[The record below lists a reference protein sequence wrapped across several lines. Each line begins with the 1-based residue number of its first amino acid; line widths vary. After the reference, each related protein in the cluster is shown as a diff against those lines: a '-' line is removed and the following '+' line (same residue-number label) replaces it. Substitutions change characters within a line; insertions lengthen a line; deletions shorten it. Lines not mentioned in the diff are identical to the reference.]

1 MGRKSIAHK
10 RREQILWALY
20 DCLSEKGHEKVTIN
34 TIAAQAKLSPGIIHY
49 YFKNKDE
56 IVSVLAEAIIKKY
69 GDIFDLRLNEAG
81 LNEQPIDI
89 LIDFLVD
96 IILDHPLN
104 HAFYNM
110 VQMSFERE
118 QLQTVMQTMLDS
130 YRNKLSEA
138 IIKSGANRDNPLLGA
153 ALVAVTEGTTLQVL
167 MDPRAFK
174 RDDVR
179 QIISAAVKNLSNN
192 VL

>member
-1 MGRKSIAHK
+1 MMGRKSIAHK

-49 YFKNKDE
+49 YFKSKDE
-56 IVSVLAEAIIKKY
+56 IVSVLAEAIIEKY
-69 GDIFDLRLNEAG
+69 GDIFDLRLSEAG
-81 LNEQPIDI
+81 LNEKPIDI

-104 HAFYNM
+104 QAFYNM

-153 ALVAVTEGTTLQVL
+153 ALLAVTEGTTLQVL

-179 QIISAAVKNLSNN
+179 QIISAAVQNLSKA
-192 VL
+192 V

>member
-20 DCLSEKGHEKVTIN
+20 ECLAENGHEKVTIN

-56 IVSVLAEAIIKKY
+56 IVSMLAEAIIEKY
-69 GDIFDLRLNEAG
+69 GDIFDLRLSEAG

-153 ALVAVTEGTTLQVL
+153 ALLAVTEGTTLQVL

-179 QIISAAVKNLSNN
+179 QIISAAVQNLSKA
-192 VL
+192 V

>member
-20 DCLSEKGHEKVTIN
+20 ECLAENGHEKVTIN

-49 YFKNKDE
+49 YFKSKDE
-56 IVSVLAEAIIKKY
+56 IVSVLAEAIIEKY
-69 GDIFDLRLNEAG
+69 GDIFDLRLSEAG

-104 HAFYNM
+104 HVFYNM

-153 ALVAVTEGTTLQVL
+153 ALLAVIEGTTLQVL

-179 QIISAAVKNLSNN
+179 QIISAAVQNLSKA
-192 VL
+192 V

>member
-56 IVSVLAEAIIKKY
+56 IVSVLAEAIIEKY
-69 GDIFDLRLNEAG
+69 GDIFDLRLSEAG
-81 LNEQPIDI
+81 LNEKPIDI

-153 ALVAVTEGTTLQVL
+153 ALLAVTEGTTLQVL

-179 QIISAAVKNLSNN
+179 QIISAAVQNLSKA
-192 VL
+192 V

>member
-56 IVSVLAEAIIKKY
+56 IVSMLAEAIIEKY
-69 GDIFDLRLNEAG
+69 GDIFDLRLSEAG

-153 ALVAVTEGTTLQVL
+153 ALLAVTEGTTLQVL

-179 QIISAAVKNLSNN
+179 QIISAAVQNLSKA
-192 VL
+192 V

>member
-49 YFKNKDE
+49 YFKSKDE
-56 IVSVLAEAIIKKY
+56 IVSVLAEAIIEKY
-69 GDIFDLRLNEAG
+69 GDMFDLRLSEAG

-104 HAFYNM
+104 HVFYNM

-118 QLQTVMQTMLDS
+118 QLQTVMQTMLES
-130 YRNKLSEA
+130 YRNKLSEV
-138 IIKSGANRDNPLLGA
+138 IIKSGANRDSPLLGA
-153 ALVAVTEGTTLQVL
+153 ALLAVTEGTTLQVL

-179 QIISAAVKNLSNN
+179 QIISAAVQNLSKA
-192 VL
+192 V

>member
-1 MGRKSIAHK
+1 MGRKSIASE
-10 RREQILWALY
+10 RRDQIIWALY
-20 DCLSEKGHEKVTIN
+20 DCLSEKGHEKVTIKM
-34 TIAAQAKLSPGIIHY
+34 IAGQAKLPPGVIHY
-49 YFKNKDE
+49 YFQSKDE
-56 IVSVLAEAIIKKY
+56 IVSVLAEAIIEKY
-69 GDIFDLRLNEAG
+69 GDIFDLRLSEAG

-110 VQMSFERE
+110 VQMTFERE
-118 QLQTVMQTMLDS
+118 QLKTVMQTMLDS

-153 ALVAVTEGTTLQVL
+153 ALLAVTEGTTLQVL

-179 QIISAAVKNLSNN
+179 QIISAAVQNLSKA
-192 VL
+192 V

>member
-20 DCLSEKGHEKVTIN
+20 ECLAENGHEKVTIN

-56 IVSVLAEAIIKKY
+56 IVSVLAEAIIEKY
-69 GDIFDLRLNEAG
+69 GDIFDLRLSEAG

-96 IILDHPLN
+96 IILDYPLN

-118 QLQTVMQTMLDS
+118 QLKTVMQTMLDS

-153 ALVAVTEGTTLQVL
+153 ALLAVTEGTTLQVL

-179 QIISAAVKNLSNN
+179 QIISAAVKNLSKA
-192 VL
+192 V

>member
-1 MGRKSIAHK
+1 MGRKSIASE
-10 RREQILWALY
+10 RRDQIIWALY
-20 DCLSEKGHEKVTIN
+20 YCLSENGHEKVTIN

-49 YFKNKDE
+49 YFKSKDE
-56 IVSVLAEAIIKKY
+56 IVSVLAEAIIEKY
-69 GDIFDLRLNEAG
+69 GDIFDLRLSEAG

-153 ALVAVTEGTTLQVL
+153 ALLAVTEGTTLQVL

-179 QIISAAVKNLSNN
+179 QIISAAVQNLSKA
-192 VL
+192 V

>member
-1 MGRKSIAHK
+1 MGRKSIASE
-10 RREQILWALY
+10 RRDQIIWALY
-20 DCLSEKGHEKVTIN
+20 DCLSEKGHEKVTIKV
-34 TIAAQAKLSPGIIHY
+34 IAGQAKLAPGVIHH
-49 YFKNKDE
+49 YFKSKDE
-56 IVSVLAEAIIKKY
+56 IVSVLAEAIIEKY
-69 GDIFDLRLNEAG
+69 GDIFDLRLSEAG

-138 IIKSGANRDNPLLGA
+138 IIKSGANRDSPLLGA
-153 ALVAVTEGTTLQVL
+153 ALLAVIEGTTLQVL

-179 QIISAAVKNLSNN
+179 QIISAAVQNLSKA
-192 VL
+192 V

>member
-49 YFKNKDE
+49 YFKSKDE
-56 IVSVLAEAIIKKY
+56 IVSMLAEAIIEKY
-69 GDIFDLRLNEAG
+69 GDIFNLRLSEAG
-81 LNEQPIDI
+81 LNEKPIDI

-110 VQMSFERE
+110 VQMTFERE
-118 QLQTVMQTMLDS
+118 QLKTVMQTMLDS

-153 ALVAVTEGTTLQVL
+153 ALLAVTEGTTLQVL

-179 QIISAAVKNLSNN
+179 QIISAAVKNLSKA
-192 VL
+192 V

>member
-20 DCLSEKGHEKVTIN
+20 ECLAENGHEKVTIN

-49 YFKNKDE
+49 YFKSKDE

-69 GDIFDLRLNEAG
+69 GDIFDLRLSEAG
-81 LNEQPIDI
+81 LNEQPMDI

-96 IILDHPLN
+96 IILDYPLN

-153 ALVAVTEGTTLQVL
+153 ALLAVTEGTTLQVL

-179 QIISAAVKNLSNN
+179 QIISAAVQNLSKA
-192 VL
+192 V

>member
-1 MGRKSIAHK
+1 MGRKSITHK

-20 DCLSEKGHEKVTIN
+20 ECLAEKGHEKVTIN

-49 YFKNKDE
+49 YFKSKDE
-56 IVSVLAEAIIKKY
+56 IVSMLAEAIIEKY
-69 GDIFDLRLNEAG
+69 GDIFDLRLSVAR

-89 LIDFLVD
+89 LVEFLVD
-96 IILDHPLN
+96 IILDHSLN

-153 ALVAVTEGTTLQVL
+153 ALLAVTEGITLQVL
-167 MDPRAFK
+167 IDPSAFK

-179 QIISAAVKNLSNN
+179 QIISAAVQSLSKA
-192 VL
+192 V

>member
-34 TIAAQAKLSPGIIHY
+34 TIAAQAKLAPGVIHY
-49 YFKNKDE
+49 YFKSKDE
-56 IVSVLAEAIIKKY
+56 IVSMLAEAIIEKY
-69 GDIFDLRLNEAG
+69 GNILDLRLSEAG
-81 LNEQPIDI
+81 LNEKPIDI

-110 VQMSFERE
+110 VQMTFERE
-118 QLQTVMQTMLDS
+118 QLKTVMQTMLDS

-153 ALVAVTEGTTLQVL
+153 ALLAVTEGTTLQVL

-179 QIISAAVKNLSNN
+179 QIISAAVKNLSKA
-192 VL
+192 V

>member
-49 YFKNKDE
+49 YFKSKDE
-56 IVSVLAEAIIKKY
+56 IVSVLAEAIIEKY
-69 GDIFDLRLNEAG
+69 GDIFDLRLSEAG
-81 LNEQPIDI
+81 LNEKPIDI

-110 VQMSFERE
+110 VQMTFERE
-118 QLQTVMQTMLDS
+118 QLKTVMQTMLDS

-138 IIKSGANRDNPLLGA
+138 IIKSGANRDSPLLGA
-153 ALVAVTEGTTLQVL
+153 ALLAVTEGTTLQVL

-179 QIISAAVKNLSNN
+179 QIISAAVQNLSKA
-192 VL
+192 V

>member
-49 YFKNKDE
+49 YFKSKDE
-56 IVSVLAEAIIKKY
+56 IVSVLAEAIIEKY
-69 GDIFDLRLNEAG
+69 GDIFDLRLSEAG

-153 ALVAVTEGTTLQVL
+153 ALLAVTEGTTLQVL

-179 QIISAAVKNLSNN
+179 QIISAAVQNLSKA
-192 VL
+192 V

>member
-1 MGRKSIAHK
+1 MGRKSVKHK

-20 DCLSEKGHEKVTIN
+20 ECLAKKGHEKVTIN

-49 YFKNKDE
+49 YFKSKDE
-56 IVSVLAEAIIKKY
+56 IVSMLAEAIIEKY

-89 LIDFLVD
+89 LVEFLVD

-104 HAFYNM
+104 HTFYNM

-118 QLQTVMQTMLDS
+118 QLQSVMQTMLDS

-153 ALVAVTEGTTLQVL
+153 ALLAVTEGITLQVL
-167 MDPRAFK
+167 IDPSAFK

-179 QIISAAVKNLSNN
+179 QIISASVQSLSKAV
-192 VL
+192 

>member
-20 DCLSEKGHEKVTIN
+20 ECLAENGHEKVTIN

-49 YFKNKDE
+49 YFKSKDE
-56 IVSVLAEAIIKKY
+56 IVSMLAEAIIEKY
-69 GDIFDLRLNEAG
+69 GDIFDLRLSEAG

-153 ALVAVTEGTTLQVL
+153 ALLAVTEGTTLQVL

-179 QIISAAVKNLSNN
+179 QIISAAVQNLSKA
-192 VL
+192 V

>member
-20 DCLSEKGHEKVTIN
+20 ECLAENGHEKVTIN

-56 IVSVLAEAIIKKY
+56 IVSVLAEAIIEKY
-69 GDIFDLRLNEAG
+69 GDIFDLRLSEAG

-153 ALVAVTEGTTLQVL
+153 ALLAVTEGTTLQVL

-179 QIISAAVKNLSNN
+179 QIISAAVQNLSKA
-192 VL
+192 V

>member
-20 DCLSEKGHEKVTIN
+20 ECLAENGHEKVTIN

-49 YFKNKDE
+49 YFKSKDE
-56 IVSVLAEAIIKKY
+56 IVSVLAEAIIEKY
-69 GDIFDLRLNEAG
+69 GDIFDLRLSEAG

-153 ALVAVTEGTTLQVL
+153 ALLAVTEGTTLQVL

-179 QIISAAVKNLSNN
+179 QIISAAVQNLSKA
-192 VL
+192 V

>member
-1 MGRKSIAHK
+1 MGRKSIASE
-10 RREQILWALY
+10 RRDQIIWALY
-20 DCLSEKGHEKVTIN
+20 DCLSEKGHEKVTIKV
-34 TIAAQAKLSPGIIHY
+34 IAGQAKLAPGVIHY
-49 YFKNKDE
+49 YFKSKDE
-56 IVSVLAEAIIKKY
+56 IVSMLAEAIIEKY
-69 GDIFDLRLNEAG
+69 GDILDFRLSEAG
-81 LNEQPIDI
+81 FNEQPIDI

-110 VQMSFERE
+110 VQMTFERE
-118 QLQTVMQTMLDS
+118 QLKTVMQTMLDS

-153 ALVAVTEGTTLQVL
+153 ALLAVTEGTTLQVL
-167 MDPRAFK
+167 IDPRAFK

-179 QIISAAVKNLSNN
+179 QIISAAVKNLSKA
-192 VL
+192 V

>member
-56 IVSVLAEAIIKKY
+56 IISVLAEAIIEKY
-69 GDIFDLRLNEAG
+69 GNILDLCLSEAG
-81 LNEQPIDI
+81 LNEKPIDI

-138 IIKSGANRDNPLLGA
+138 IIKSGANRDSPLLGA
-153 ALVAVTEGTTLQVL
+153 ALLAVTEGTTLQVL

-179 QIISAAVKNLSNN
+179 QIISAAVQNLSKA
-192 VL
+192 V

>member
-20 DCLSEKGHEKVTIN
+20 DCLSEKGHEKVTIKV
-34 TIAAQAKLSPGIIHY
+34 IAGQAKLAPGVIHY
-49 YFKNKDE
+49 YFQSKDE
-56 IVSVLAEAIIKKY
+56 IVSVLAEAIIEKY
-69 GDIFDLRLNEAG
+69 GNIFDLRLNEAG

-118 QLQTVMQTMLDS
+118 QLQTVMQKMLDS

-153 ALVAVTEGTTLQVL
+153 ALLAVTEGTTLQVL
-167 MDPRAFK
+167 MDPKAFK

-179 QIISAAVKNLSNN
+179 QIISAAVQNLSKA
-192 VL
+192 V

>member
-1 MGRKSIAHK
+1 MMGRKSIAHK

-20 DCLSEKGHEKVTIN
+20 DCLSEKGHEKVTIKV
-34 TIAAQAKLSPGIIHY
+34 IAGQAKLAPGVIHY
-49 YFKNKDE
+49 YFQSKDE
-56 IVSVLAEAIIKKY
+56 IVSVLAEAIIEKY
-69 GDIFDLRLNEAG
+69 GNIFDLRLNEAG

-118 QLQTVMQTMLDS
+118 QLQTVMQKMLDS

-153 ALVAVTEGTTLQVL
+153 ALLAVTEGTTLQVL
-167 MDPRAFK
+167 MDPKAFK

-179 QIISAAVKNLSNN
+179 QIISAAVQNLSKA
-192 VL
+192 V

>member
-20 DCLSEKGHEKVTIN
+20 ECLAENGHEKVTIK

-49 YFKNKDE
+49 YFKSKDE
-56 IVSVLAEAIIKKY
+56 IVSMLAEAIIEKY
-69 GDIFDLRLNEAG
+69 GDILDLRLSEAG

-138 IIKSGANRDNPLLGA
+138 IIKSGANRDSPLLGA
-153 ALVAVTEGTTLQVL
+153 ALLAVTEGTTLQVL

-179 QIISAAVKNLSNN
+179 QIISAAVQNLSKA
-192 VL
+192 V